1 MAAENILQGIPDT
14 TYIPLVA
21 RIYVSRRFPEYFH
34 DEKAL
39 SLEPAI
45 PTEAIRANSSEYECI
60 ASAARS
66 HVIDGMVAAFLGR
79 HPNGN
84 VIFLGAGLET
94 TWNRAGVDTAHCYQV
109 DLPSVIDIRRRVL
122 GDGPDEEF
130 VAGDMFEM
138 EWAARIDAGL
148 PTLLVVSGVWEYF
161 HEEQILA
168 MIADMKAAFPEGEL
182 VFDAT
187 NSGGLR
193 FTNRYVQKTG
203 NVDAMM
209 HFGLDDPEGFAK
221 RAGCELLER
230 SGFYDDARKLGRRLA
245 LRTRIFMYFSDK
257 WGRTLVVRMRLVAK

>member
-84 VIFLGAGLET
+84 V
-94 TWNRAGVDTAHCYQV
+94 
-109 DLPSVIDIRRRVL
+109 
-122 GDGPDEEF
+122 
-130 VAGDMFEM
+130 
-138 EWAARIDAGL
+138 
-148 PTLLVVSGVWEYF
+148 
-161 HEEQILA
+161 
-168 MIADMKAAFPEGEL
+168 
-182 VFDAT
+182 
-187 NSGGLR
+187 
-193 FTNRYVQKTG
+193 
-203 NVDAMM
+203 DAMM

-230 SGFYDDARKLGRRLA
+230 SGFYDDARKLGRRLV
-245 LRTRIFMYFSDK
+245 LRTRLFMYFSDK
-257 WGRTLVVRMRLVAK
+257 WGRTLVVHMRLVAK